1 MRLRSS
7 LRQSIAHAVN
17 VMRQPAVAV
26 KKRPVSERR
35 KSGETARHCET
46 VNDACRVQCPRIR
59 SRQVRTVYIFSRWG
73 AEQPLPVQDGDRDFG
88 RPGSIL
94 LEKGADRLGSVLLE
108 KGADRPGVY
117 TPKSGEPSCTC
128 PATPSLSLS
137 LSYLPP
143 LSLCLCRSLSL

>member
-1 MRLRSS
+1 M
-7 LRQSIAHAVN
+7 
-17 VMRQPAVAV
+17 
-26 KKRPVSERR
+26 
-35 KSGETARHCET
+35 
-46 VNDACRVQCPRIR
+46 QCPRIR

-117 TPKSGEPSCTC
+117 TPKSGESRLAHVLP
-128 PATPSLSLS
+128 PVSLSLS
-137 LSYLPP
+137 L
-143 LSLCLCRSLSL
+143 LSPSALSLSLSVSVSVVSVSVFSVVTVSVFAVSLSLSLFLRWCETYVATSLRQSGPS